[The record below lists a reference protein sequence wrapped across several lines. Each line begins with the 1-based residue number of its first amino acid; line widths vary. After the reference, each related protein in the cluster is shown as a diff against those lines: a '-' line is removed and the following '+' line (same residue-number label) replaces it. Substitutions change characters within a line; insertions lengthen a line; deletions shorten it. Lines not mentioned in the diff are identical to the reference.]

1 MNKDFIQFARSS
13 KVAWEMLSSNASLNE
28 LRDQVIKAK
37 SETLSGNTRLTS
49 AQIGFIT
56 DLLDEVSPKSFF
68 CDFEDDLRKML
79 AEAKKGSL

>member
-1 MNKDFIQFARSS
+1 MNKDFIQFERSS

-68 CDFEDDLRKML
+68 L
-79 AEAKKGSL
+79 

>member
-56 DLLDEVSPKSFF
+56 DLLDEVRPKSFF
-68 CDFEDDLRKML
+68 L
-79 AEAKKGSL
+79 